1 LQMKK
6 TKSVAAL
13 LLAIVMVIS
22 LQTTGIFAQQS
33 AEVGQPSSWA
43 VESVQWS
50 AIYGLAQQE
59 MYSNYTS
66 RVTCEELAKVS
77 ANLYQKLTGEEI
89 LPGSLVELSDPK
101 RDATRLEM
109 VEAVY
114 NVIRKAQPNFD
125 FKSDITLK
133 FEDVS
138 NLSEGSLSIVKYSV
152 SKGILNGRNDKIL
165 DLSSACTRQE
175 LLVYT
180 KNAYEF
186 VVYEA
191 GLASKGVF
199 WEVSYNGNKVYL
211 LGSVHYADS
220 STYPL
225 SKDILNAF
233 DASDVLAV
241 EADLEK
247 TEEAATYMLA
257 KGMYQDDNT
266 LQQNVPEEV
275 YERFA
280 EVMKPYG
287 LQEEFYNKLKPWYA
301 ALLVTSLSVE
311 ANSYSAGLGIDLYFT
326 SKAKGTKE
334 IVEIEGM
341 EFQIDMFDSFSEEL
355 QLEFLQSTLSSG
367 EQNQSMESMAEL
379 MKYWK
384 SGDAEQLGK
393 LVKGNDDGGNE
404 SLQEFNN
411 KMWEER
417 DNNMTKKVKEYLN
430 DSENTYFVVVGAGH
444 MFGDTGIITQL
455 EKEGIYEITQIK

>member
-1 LQMKK
+1 MI
-6 TKSVAAL
+6 THCSR
-13 LLAIVMVIS
+13 
-22 LQTTGIFAQQS
+22 
-33 AEVGQPSSWA
+33 
-43 VESVQWS
+43 
-50 AIYGLAQQE
+50 
-59 MYSNYTS
+59 MY
-66 RVTCEELAKVS
+66 
-77 ANLYQKLTGEEI
+77 
-89 LPGSLVELSDPK
+89 
-101 RDATRLEM
+101 
-109 VEAVY
+109 
-114 NVIRKAQPNFD
+114 
-125 FKSDITLK
+125 
-133 FEDVS
+133 
-138 NLSEGSLSIVKYSV
+138 
-152 SKGILNGRNDKIL
+152 
-165 DLSSACTRQE
+165 
-175 LLVYT
+175 
-180 KNAYEF
+180 
-186 VVYEA
+186 
-191 GLASKGVF
+191 
-199 WEVSYNGNKVYL
+199 
-211 LGSVHYADS
+211 
-220 STYPL
+220 
-225 SKDILNAF
+225 
-233 DASDVLAV
+233 
-241 EADLEK
+241 
-247 TEEAATYMLA
+247 
-257 KGMYQDDNT
+257 
-266 LQQNVPEEV
+266 EEV

-455 EKEGIYEITQIK
+455 EKEGIYKITQIK